1 VKPASRKS
9 WNSFGAVS
17 ARHLAGSPVHHRPAA
32 GVDAAACRGAWR
44 AGRHRRDL
52 AAADDHGAA
61 VDHAAGAVDDTTVR
75 DRQILPVRRSR
86 GCACACDQQTAQP

>member
-1 VKPASRKS
+1 MQVR
-9 WNSFGAVS
+9 
-17 ARHLAGSPVHHRPAA
+17 LALAHVMKCPTVLLDE
-32 GVDAAACRGAWR
+32 VDAALDV
-44 AGRHRRDL
+44 RREVGVVEVDPRVDHGDL

-86 GCACACDQQTAQP
+86 GCACNSR